1 MLPPDEIIA
10 RIEKALVH
18 GGETHTWEDIRTG
31 IIEGRFQ
38 IFWNEHGACVT
49 QICTPPQ
56 KRYLNCFVVAGE
68 LPGVM
73 DLSQEV
79 EDFGRSMGC
88 QFMTTSARMG
98 WKKVLPNYGWKES
111 QVVFTKGL
119 N

>member
-1 MLPPDEIIA
+1 MLPPAEIIA
-10 RIEKALVH
+10 RIERALVH
-18 GGETHTWEDIRTG
+18 GGETHTWEDLRIG
-31 IIEGRFQ
+31 LIEGRFQ
-38 IFWNEHGACVT
+38 IFWNEHGACIT

-56 KRYLNCFVVAGE
+56 TRYLNCFVVAGE

-88 QFMTTSARMG
+88 KFMTTSARMG

>member
-10 RIEKALVH
+10 RIKKALVH
-18 GGETHTWEDIRTG
+18 GGETHTWDDVRIG
-31 IIEGRFQ
+31 IMEGKLQ
-38 IFWNEHGACVT
+38 IFWNDHGACVT
-49 QICTPPQ
+49 QVVNAPQ
-56 KRYLNCFVVAGE
+56 MLYLDCLIVAGE

-73 DLSQEV
+73 DLSEQV

-88 QFMTTSARMG
+88 KFMTTSARMG

-111 QVVFTKGL
+111 KVVFTKGL